1 MCMILTVQKSSLLLL
16 GDCTRAIPDDEDDA
30 ALLSKCTVVCGW
42 IFHVVQTGF
51 FSRFPGILRR
61 AYFK

>member
-1 MCMILTVQKSSLLLL
+1 VHDLTVQKCARLLL
-16 GDCTRAIPDDEDDA
+16 GDCTRAKPGDEDDA
-30 ALLSKCTVVCGW
+30 AFLSKCTVVSGW

-51 FSRFPGILRR
+51 CSRSQGILRR